1 MDKQHCQY
9 EGCRAWPRKGQR
21 YCVAHPE
28 GQQRSVG
35 GAPDGNQN
43 ARVHGLY
50 SGFVSVEALQR
61 AMEQPADDLRLE
73 IAAVRAA
80 IDELLS
86 MKGMDAGER
95 LKALDKGMG
104 ALARLIRIQKQV
116 SGDDGG
122 DPLSSRDPRLTF
134 SRAWSLQHRRR
145 VSRYTHS
152 VSSDVRQRV
161 SSCSGGFRGICSRRR

>member
-1 MDKQHCQY
+1 MSASFGERHDRFFVEMDKAKCQY
-9 EGCRAWPRKGQR
+9 EGCNAWPRKGQA
-21 YCVAHPE
+21 YCVAHPD
-28 GQQRSVG
+28 GQTRSVG

-61 AMEQPADDLRLE
+61 AMEQPPDDLRLE

-122 DPLSSRDPRLTF
+122 DLDLF
-134 SRAWSLQHRRR
+134 VADALKELGM
-145 VSRYTHS
+145 
-152 VSSDVRQRV
+152 
-161 SSCSGGFRGICSRRR
+161 GG